1 MGNSAIDEG
10 MTMKNIELV
19 GAIED
24 WRRHLVRREAAP
36 ATVEKYVREA
46 RHLLCFLRERD
57 IGLDRDSVLAYKAN
71 LVSRRAPAGANAAIA
86 AVNGFLTWLGLPE
99 LRLARLKVQPM
110 PRAASRGL
118 SCEDY
123 RRLTARAAR
132 LDRDALVAQAL
143 CSTGIRVSELRFL
156 TVEALHAGSMVVNN
170 KGKARRVWLPRRLC
184 RRLLAFAL
192 RSGVHRGPVFVTRSG
207 RALDRTRVWRILK
220 GLARRVGVDCS
231 RVFPHALRHLFAA
244 TFQRRHGDIE
254 ALAHV
259 LGHARVET
267 TRIYLAEDELERRRQ
282 VECLG
287 LS

>member
-10 MTMKNIELV
+10 SIMKNIELV
-19 GAIED
+19 DAIEG
-24 WRRHLVRREAAP
+24 WRKHLVGREAAP
-36 ATVEKYVREA
+36 ATVEKYAREA
-46 RHLLCFLRERD
+46 RHLLCFLRVRD
-57 IGLDRDSVLAYKAN
+57 IGLDRDSVLAYKAD

-110 PRAASRGL
+110 PRAASRGV
-118 SCEDY
+118 SREDY
-123 RRLTARAAR
+123 RRLTAHATR

-156 TVEALHAGSMVVNN
+156 TVEALHAGSMVVDN
-170 KGKARRVWLPRRLC
+170 KGRARRVWLPRGLC

-192 RSGVHRGPVFVTRSG
+192 RAGVRRGPVFVTRSG
-207 RALDRTRVWRILK
+207 RALDRIRVWRILK

-231 RVFPHALRHLFAA
+231 RVFPHALRHLFAT

-254 ALAHV
+254 ALAHI